1 LRRIR
6 LLCPLVLA
14 LGLVVPAAAA
24 ARTTWYV
31 SLGDSLARGV
41 QPNAAGVSVDT
52 TEGYADDVYATERS
66 THPGLKL
73 KKLGCPGETSTS
85 MIKGGICR
93 YAAGSQLAAARSF
106 LRHHRGEIAF
116 VTLDIGANDVDGC
129 LKNGSIDAT
138 CLNAGIK
145 AAGKNVPTIAKQ
157 LRAAAGRAP
166 TMVGMTYY
174 DPFLALYV
182 QGGTNRTLALA
193 SVTLAGSFN
202 DSLVAAYR
210 KATFRIADVAKAF
223 RTNVQTPTTAPGL
236 GTVPTNVA
244 QICALTWMCAPA
256 PRGPNIHA
264 RAPGYALIAATFEMR
279 LR

>member
-6 LLCPLVLA
+6 LLCPLVVA
-14 LGLVVPAAAA
+14 LGLVLPAAAS

-31 SLGDSLARGV
+31 ALGDSLARGV
-41 QPNAAGVSVDT
+41 QPNAAGVSVLT
-52 TEGYADDVYATERS
+52 TAGYVDDLYATERTS
-66 THPGLKL
+66 HPGLRL

-85 MIKGGICR
+85 MIKGGSCR

-106 LRHHRGEIAF
+106 LRHHHGRIAF
-116 VTLDIGANDVDGC
+116 LTLDIGANDVDGC
-129 LKNGSIDAT
+129 LKNGSIDGT
-138 CLNAGIK
+138 CLTAGLK
-145 AAGKNVPTIAKQ
+145 SAGRNVPKIAKE
-157 LRAAAGRAP
+157 LRAAAGSAP

-182 QGGTNRTLALA
+182 QGATYRTLAVA
-193 SVTLAGSFN
+193 SVSLSGSFN
-202 DSLVAAYR
+202 DSLVAGYR
-210 KATFRIADVAKAF
+210 KAKFRIADVAKAF
-223 RTNVQTPTTAPGL
+223 RTKAQTSTTVPGL

-256 PRGPNIHA
+256 PVGPNIHA
-264 RAPGYALIAATFEMR
+264 NAAGYTLIARTFEKR